1 MQKIRK
7 IKIKSFKSV
16 TGKLI
21 PISFN
26 KKFPFAIK
34 RIFLLY
40 SSKNKIRGD
49 HAHKKCSQLFMALSG
64 KIILNIRTPNSKKSI
79 SIGQN
84 SKYAILVP
92 PKYWCSVKFVK
103 KNSILMVMTDR
114 YYEFKDYIE
123 TFKEYKKYLLK
134 K

>member
-1 MQKIRK
+1 MKKIKK

-16 TGKLI
+16 SGKLI

-26 KKFPFAIK
+26 KKFPFLIK
-34 RIFLLY
+34 RVFFLY
-40 SSKNKIRGD
+40 SSKNKVRGD
-49 HAHKKCSQLFMALSG
+49 HAHKKCSQLFMAISG
-64 KIILNIRTPNSKKSI
+64 KVILNIRTPNSKKSI
-79 SIGQN
+79 PINKN

-114 YYEFKDYIE
+114 FYEFKDYIE
-123 TFKEYKKYLLK
+123 TFNEYKKYLLK